1 MKFQLT
7 KYDASQKTEIL
18 FLLKLSNALPDCY
31 RIKKTPERFC
41 CVDYTIFLHDE
52 SLLYLEYKHRGNLRI
67 YNSFMIGAVKLNR
80 IALLDLP
87 TILVWY
93 CETDQLTYF
102 KLFEKQMLKLEQH
115 VCNGS
120 CVYFI
125 DKADTTTGFERLIH
139 DIQSYDIYYE

>member
-7 KYDASQKTEIL
+7 KYIASQKTEL
-18 FLLKLSNALPDCY
+18 FFLLKLSNALSDCY

-41 CVDYTIFLHDE
+41 CVDYTVFVHDE
-52 SLLYLEYKHRGNLRI
+52 SLLYLEYKHRENLGN

-93 CETDQLTYF
+93 CETEHLTYF
-102 KLFEKQMLKLEQH
+102 KLFDKKMLQMQQH

-120 CVYFI
+120 CVFYI
-125 DKADTTTGFERLIH
+125 DKADTTEGFDNLLGE
-139 DIQSYDIYYE
+139 IQAYDIYYE